1 MIVGVDEAGRGPLA
15 GPVLSCALHL
25 KKKPPFAVKDSKAMS
40 ASAREKVFCWLVDN
54 SFFHLGIAQHH
65 EIDRLNIL
73 EATFLSFNRAI
84 KGLLCKCPKLRNK
97 AKFIIDGN
105 CFKTDLKLNYTCIKG
120 ADKSIPEVSCAAVVA
135 KVSRDHLMAVADF
148 LYPEWNFSQNKGYPT
163 KEHMDNV
170 KKLSL
175 SPIHRR
181 SFYPC
186 NGKGLRGK
194 VK

>member
-15 GPVLSCALHL
+15 GPVLSCALCL
-25 KKKPPFAVKDSKAMS
+25 KKRLPFAVKDSKAMS
-40 ASAREKVFCWLVDN
+40 APIREKVFCWLIDN
-54 SFFHLGIAQHH
+54 SFFHLGLADHR

-84 KGLLCKCPKLRNK
+84 EGLLIKHPQLCSK

-105 CFKTDLKLNYTCIKG
+105 LFKTDLKLNYACIKG
-120 ADKSIPEVSCAAVVA
+120 ADKRIPEVSCASVVA
-135 KVSRDHLMAVADF
+135 KVARDHLMTVADF
-148 LYPEWNFSQNKGYPT
+148 LYPKWNFSQNKGYPT
-163 KEHMDNV
+163 KEHMAFV
-170 KKLSL
+170 KKSSL

-186 NGKGLRGK
+186 RRK
-194 VK
+194 